1 MVPADAE
8 PNNANAARGVA
19 WASYGKSV
27 LGTTGVGLFVTQL
40 DPPVADSLHIQHHQT
55 LSVLVRIFSS
65 YAFFFFLLARTFV
78 RNSCWGYGAQE
89 LLIPGKSEQGHL
101 VRAQDGELGKP
112 V

>member
-65 YAFFFFLLARTFV
+65 YAFFFFPIGQDL
-78 RNSCWGYGAQE
+78 CQ
-89 LLIPGKSEQGHL
+89 KL
-101 VRAQDGELGKP
+101 VLGVWCSGIADTWEK
-112 V
+112 